1 MITLIVNAE
10 LLMDTVLLVIA
21 GEISDSFPVITFH
34 LTELKMMEPKYQA
47 NGDGMAMAGNGHGG
61 NGMAMETE

>member
-1 MITLIVNAE
+1 MQ
-10 LLMDTVLLVIA
+10 LVIA

-34 LTELKMMEPKYQA
+34 LTELEMMEPKYQA

-61 NGMAMETE
+61 NGMAMETEWEDFI